1 MRQKTA
7 SIVCGA
13 PCAKFPPK
21 RFENAVEGLII
32 AADRGLDY
40 CLAAGILPDIA
51 AGDFDSA
58 KTHVPNGIECVRVS
72 PIKDDTDALL
82 AAELAI
88 KSGCTD
94 LRFFCALG
102 GRIDHSLANIQ
113 MLSGLK
119 KRGINACLFG
129 DTAKIYMLENEAVK
143 IPKFDGYLS
152 IFSFGETAKATAAGV
167 KYPIKEHILTNDFPL
182 GVSNEITDDFAEIT
196 AHSGMILIIEEHF

>member
-13 PCAKFPPK
+13 PCAEFPPK
-21 RFENAVEGLII
+21 RFENSVEGLVI

-40 CLAAGILPDIA
+40 CLAAGILPAIA

-58 KTHVPNGIECVRVS
+58 KSGVPEGIECVRV
-72 PIKDDTDALL
+72 PPEKDDTDAFL

-88 KSGCTD
+88 ERGCTE

-102 GRIDHSLANIQ
+102 GRVDHTAANIQ

-119 KRGINACLFG
+119 KRGVKACLFG
-129 DTAKIYMLENEAVK
+129 DTAKVYLLENEAVK

-152 IFSFGETAKATAAGV
+152 IFALGETAKATARGV

-182 GVSNEITDDFAEIT
+182 GVSNEITENFAEIT
-196 AHSGMILIIEEHF
+196 AVSGTILIIEEHF

>member
-7 SIVCGA
+7 SIICGA
-13 PCAKFPPK
+13 PCGEFPPK

-40 CLAAGILPDIA
+40 CLAAGITPDIA

-58 KTHVPNGIECVRVS
+58 KMQVPNNTECVRVP
-72 PIKDDTDALL
+72 PIKDDTDAFL
-82 AAELAI
+82 AAQLAI
-88 KSGCTD
+88 ERGCDD

-102 GRIDHSLANIQ
+102 GRVDHTFANIQ

-119 KRGINACLFG
+119 KRGVNACLFG
-129 DTAKIYMLENEAVK
+129 DSAKVYLLENEVAK

-152 IFSFGETAKATAAGV
+152 IFSFGEFAKATARGV
-167 KYPIKEHILTNDFPL
+167 KYPINEHILTNDFPL
-182 GVSNEITDDFAEIT
+182 GVSNEITEKFAEIT
-196 AHSGMILIIEEHF
+196 AHSGVLLISEEHF